1 MRGKILGGLS
11 ALLMAGVST
20 AALAEVQY
28 NFNNVTTQTT
38 VDHVTVNTPLTATTS
53 SVGNIISANV
63 GGAYVSNDNQATDN
77 HLNTAIGATATLT
90 EITSTGGATVTT
102 EALGNVEQL
111 KAAGNSFLANGGAG
125 GPLQG
130 TGGQPINAVTNI
142 AHSVFDG
149 LTAQSNATGNSI
161 STQSTYGSVAL
172 GDSTLAY
179 YGDGTQVNLSKE
191 TSALTI
197 DDTDAHGV
205 LLGGAQSVGNVA
217 TVGVSGAGVVA
228 PNFDVNQANNAGQT
242 AMATLTDA
250 NLFTTGNKLGS
261 NAIGNAASFGV
272 ATTGQ
277 IQQTNTVQQSAL
289 TTVSNGL
296 LNGAFSAQ
304 AVGDT
309 LSFAGDTAG
318 VLINQNSSGPGQSA
332 VLNASGPLDLN
343 AATSFSG
350 LAVSNDFTGTVVPG
364 QAPGTFY
371 QQQASGVGPSSNVTV
386 SGVGSSV
393 GLTNV
398 SSQAVGNLASL
409 TAPGAFM
416 QSMTAPSFAASSISA
431 STFNA
436 GLSVSTGAIGN
447 SINVH

>member
-77 HLNTAIGATATLT
+77 HLNTAIGATATLN
-90 EITSTGGATVTT
+90 EIASTGGATVTT

-111 KAAGNSFLANGGAG
+111 KSAGNSFLANGGAG

-142 AHSVFDG
+142 TVSSFDA

-172 GDSTLAY
+172 GDTTLAY

-191 TSALTI
+191 TSVLNLN
-197 DDTDAHGV
+197 DTDTHGV

-217 TVGVSGAGVVA
+217 
-228 PNFDVNQANNAGQT
+228 PNFDVNQANNAGQVST
-242 AMATLTDA
+242 ASFADGVM
-250 NLFTTGNKLGS
+250 FTTGNKLGS

-277 IQQTNTVQQSAL
+277 IQQTNTVLQSAL
-289 TTVSNGL
+289 TTVNDATVNGT
-296 LNGAFSAQ
+296 FSAQ

-318 VLINQNSSGPGQSA
+318 VLINQNSSGPGQTA
-332 VLNASGPLDLN
+332 LLNASDLALN

-364 QAPGTFY
+364 QAAGTFY
-371 QQQASGVGPSSNVTV
+371 QQQASGVGPSSNVNV